1 MKNYTL
7 LIALFFATQISY
19 SQTSVSGYY
28 INNNKD
34 TIAAEFKIQ
43 KGVFGQI
50 TNNFTDEIFVLAD
63 EKKEKLTP
71 NDIEEYYFTYNNT
84 LYRFFSKPIKNG
96 SKKFLS
102 ALVTGPKT
110 SLYLYGNFVQGNGNA
125 LSSNQTFYTFEKAD
139 GTYLFLRNI
148 LNKKFKADLKNFY
161 QNNLEAQK
169 LIDEKIKYWL
179 DLNNDLIFILNQ
191 INKN

>member
-1 MKNYTL
+1 MKNYTI
-7 LIALFFATQISY
+7 LIALFFLTKISY
-19 SQTSVSGYY
+19 SQTNASGYY
-28 INNNKD
+28 INNHKD
-34 TIAAEFKIQ
+34 TISAQFKIH

-50 TNNFTDEIFVLAD
+50 TNNFTDEVFILVD

-71 NDIEEYYFTYNNT
+71 DNIEEYNFTYNNT

-102 ALVTGPKT
+102 ALVIGPKT
-110 SLYLYGNFVQGNGNA
+110 SLYLYGNFIQGNGNA

-148 LNKKFKADLKNFY
+148 LNKKFKEELKNFY
-161 QNNLEAQK
+161 QGNLE
-169 LIDEKIKYWL
+169 
-179 DLNNDLIFILNQ
+179 
-191 INKN
+191 IN